1 MTAAYAAWIAL
12 AAPLAGLA
20 FTIAIGSSV
29 SKRTVGW
36 IASGA
41 LLGAFVCACVAL
53 FSLLSRAPA
62 QREIQSTGW
71 HWLSAGSF
79 NSNLTILVDPLSVI
93 MLLVVTG
100 VGFLIHAYS
109 VGYMDGDRE
118 ERRFFAYLNLF
129 VFSMLVLVLAGDFV
143 ILLAG
148 WGLVG
153 LSSYLLIG
161 FWWERPAAV
170 AAAKKAFIMNAI
182 GDIGIALA
190 LFVIWDHVHSL
201 NYFDVFAQAGGAGIA
216 PASAHVSIPLGSHTA
231 NWIALLLLVGA
242 VAKSAQLPLQTSLPD
257 AMEGPTPVS
266 ALIHAATMVTAGVYL
281 IARMWPLYHAAPDVS
296 DLVALIGVAT
306 LTMAGLIA
314 LVQTDIK
321 RVIAYSTMS
330 QIGYMFCA
338 VGIGAY
344 SAGIYHLLTHAF
356 FKALLFLG
364 AGVVIHALDDEQDIR
379 KMGGLR
385 KFMPYTAALMWIGG
399 LALSGIPPFAGFFSK
414 DQILADAM
422 HVGGIVGWIVWSLG
436 LVGAFV
442 TSLYTFRMLLTVFS
456 GRPSPYAAEQA
467 PKHTAHGEGPFSM
480 IWTIGVLAAGALA
493 AGLLEVPGVTH
504 GMRNFLAFEP
514 SIEATGGQE
523 LFTSVLSVA
532 VALAGLAVAVA
543 IWGPNGRGAEA
554 YARGTAPLPQVFAQK
569 FGFDIAYDTLVSRPV
584 SALAT
589 LGAQVWEGRIVA
601 TSMDFFG
608 GFGRWLSS
616 RFSLVQSGLVRSY
629 AVMFAFGIGAIAVW
643 FVGKGV

>member
-1 MTAAYAAWIAL
+1 MTATYAAWIAL
-12 AAPLAGLA
+12 ATPLAGLA
-20 FTIAIGSSV
+20 FTTAIGSSV
-29 SKRTVGW
+29 SRRTVGVV
-36 IASGA
+36 ASGA
-41 LLGAFVCACVAL
+41 ILAGFVASCVAL
-53 FSLLSRAPA
+53 VSLLRRSPN
-62 QREIQSTGW
+62 QRVELSTGW
-71 HWLSAGSF
+71 HWLSAGQFQSHV
-79 NSNLTILVDPLSVI
+79 SILVDPLSVI

-109 VGYMDGDRE
+109 IGYMHGDRE

-129 VFSMLVLVLAGDFV
+129 VFSMLLLVLAGDFV

-148 WGLVG
+148 WGMVG

-161 FWWERPAAV
+161 FWWDRPAAV

-182 GDIGIALA
+182 GDIGIALGI
-190 LFVIWDHVHSL
+190 FVIWNHVHSTDYL
-201 NYFDVFAQAGGAGIA
+201 TVFGQAGGAGI
-216 PASAHVSIPLGSHTA
+216 PIGSHTA

-242 VAKSAQLPLQTSLPD
+242 VAKSAQLPLQTWLPD

-281 IARMWPLYHAAPDVS
+281 VARMWPLYTAAPDVS
-296 DLVALIGVAT
+296 DLVALIGAAT
-306 LTMAGLIA
+306 LTIAGLIA

-379 KMGGLR
+379 NMGGLR

-399 LALSGIPPFAGFFSK
+399 LALAGIPPFAGFFSK

-422 HVGGIVGWIVWSLG
+422 HVGGVVGWIVWSLG
-436 LVGAFV
+436 LLGAFV
-442 TSLYTFRMLLTVFS
+442 TSIYTFRMLLKVFS
-456 GRPSPYAAEQA
+456 GRPSPFAAEHA
-467 PKHTAHGEGPFSM
+467 PKHTAHGEGPISM
-480 IWTIGVLAAGALA
+480 LWTIGVLAVGAIG
-493 AGLLEVPGVTH
+493 AGLLEIPGVTH
-504 GMRNFLAFEP
+504 GMRDFLAP
-514 SIEATGGQE
+514 AVPRTVEASGGQE

-532 VALAGLAVAVA
+532 VALAGLAIAFA
-543 IWGPNGRGAEA
+543 IWGPNGRGAGA
-554 YARGTAPLPQVFAQK
+554 YARATDPLPRLFESK
-569 FGFDIAYDTLVSRPV
+569 FGFDLVYDMLISRPV
-584 SALAT
+584 SALAG
-589 LGAQVWEGRIVA
+589 LGARVWEGGIVA
-601 TSMDFFG
+601 GSIALPG
-608 GFGRWLSS
+608 PFGRWLSG
-616 RFSLVQSGLVRSY
+616 RLSLVQSGLVRSY
-629 AVMFAFGIGAIAVW
+629 AIMFAFGIAALAVW

>member
-1 MTAAYAAWIAL
+1 MTAAYAAWVAL

-29 SKRTVGW
+29 SRRTVGVV
-36 IASGA
+36 ASGA
-41 LLGAFVCACVAL
+41 ILGGFVAACVAL
-53 FSLLSRAPA
+53 VSLLRRSPD
-62 QREIQSTGW
+62 QRVELSTGW
-71 HWLSAGSF
+71 HWVSAGRFETHVS
-79 NSNLTILVDPLSVI
+79 ILVDPLSVI

-109 VGYMDGDRE
+109 IGYMHGDRE

-129 VFSMLVLVLAGDFV
+129 IFSMLVLVLAGDFV

-148 WGLVG
+148 WGMVG

-161 FWWERPAAV
+161 FWWERPTAV

-190 LFVIWDHVHSL
+190 LFVIWDHVHSTDYL
-201 NYFDVFAQAGGAGIA
+201 TVFGQAGGAGI
-216 PASAHVSIPLGSHTA
+216 PIGSHTA

-242 VAKSAQLPLQTSLPD
+242 VAKSAQLPLQTWLPD

-281 IARMWPLYHAAPDVS
+281 VARMWPLYTAAPDVS
-296 DLVALIGVAT
+296 DLVALIGAAT

-379 KMGGLR
+379 NMGGLR
-385 KFMPYTAALMWIGG
+385 KFLPFTAALMWIGG
-399 LALSGIPPFAGFFSK
+399 LALAGIPPFAGFFSK

-422 HVGGIVGWIVWSLG
+422 HVGGVVGWIVWSLG
-436 LVGAFV
+436 LLGAFV
-442 TSLYTFRMLLTVFS
+442 TSIYTFRMLLKVFS
-456 GRPSPYAAEQA
+456 GRPSTYAAEHA
-467 PKHTAHGEGPFSM
+467 PKHTAHGEGPISM
-480 IWTIGVLAAGALA
+480 LWTIGVLAVGALL
-493 AGLLEVPGVTH
+493 AGLLEIPGVTH
-504 GMRNFLAFEP
+504 GMRDFLEP
-514 SIEATGGQE
+514 AVPRAVEATGGQE

-532 VALAGLAVAVA
+532 VALAGLAVAYAV
-543 IWGPNGRGAEA
+543 WGPSGRGAGA
-554 YARGTAPLPQVFAQK
+554 YARATEPLPRLFEQK
-569 FGFDIAYDTLVSRPV
+569 FGFDLVYDLLISRPV
-584 SALAT
+584 AALAA
-589 LGAQVWEGRIVA
+589 LGARVWEGRVVA
-601 TSMDFFG
+601 SSMDG
-608 GFGRWLSS
+608 AGPFGRWLSG
-616 RFSLVQSGLVRSY
+616 RLSLAQSGLVRSY
-629 AVMFAFGIGAIAVW
+629 AVMFAFGIGAIALW